1 MVEVVTDGL
10 QGDSEQKLHHLLFFV
25 ARGQELANGFVF
37 RITAFA
43 NKFSHQVH
51 QSIELGIR
59 DREVCVECR
68 DNFWGGEEALR
79 DGCVCRC
86 AIIAVVL

>member
-37 RITAFA
+37 RVAAFA
-43 NKFSHQVH
+43 DKFSHQVH
-51 QSIELGIR
+51 QGIELGIGN
-59 DREVCVECR
+59 CAAAHSTILK
-68 DNFWGGEEALR
+68 GALH
-79 DGCVCRC
+79 DSHACYGHHDDSQ
-86 AIIAVVL
+86 